1 MNMQSHFSTQPS
13 GKAET
18 GVSKQWH
25 PICAFDDITPQTGVC
40 ALINDRQIAVFRFDD
55 MVFAVDNYDPAS
67 AANVI
72 SRGIVGDLNGE
83 LVVASPIYK
92 HHYNLVTGRC
102 QENPDHSIAAYPVR
116 VTNNQIWVQATPL
129 KRSGRRRLV
138 VVGNGMAGMRTVEEL
153 LQLAPNAYDITVI
166 GAEPHGN
173 YNRILLS
180 PVLSG
185 EKQAADIMI
194 NPLEWYAEKGIKLH
208 AGDAVTAID
217 RTHRVVRTA
226 SGAKFSYDR
235 LLLATGSNPIM
246 LPIPGKDLSGV
257 VSFRDLG
264 DVDAMLAAAR
274 QYKQAVVIGGGL
286 LGLEAAYGLK
296 RRGMQVTVVHLLDT
310 LMERQ
315 LDKAAADLL
324 KASLEQRGLQFILP
338 ARTEAILGES
348 RVTGVRFANGREIS
362 ADLVVMAAGIR
373 PNIELAQQAQLR
385 CERGVLV
392 DDAMQT
398 YDPTIYAVGECIQ
411 HRKLTYGLVAPIWD
425 QARVCA
431 IHLAEVGV
439 SYYRGSITSTQ
450 LKVTGIDLFSAG
462 DFIGGPNSEA
472 LVMKD
477 AKRGIY
483 KRVVIEDNQVRG
495 AVLYGDTKDGPWYF
509 ELMNEGRNIGSL
521 RKHLLFGAAFADSA
535 A

>member
-1 MNMQSHFSTQPS
+1 MASPTMSEGIKTP
-13 GKAET
+13 
-18 GVSKQWH
+18 WH
-25 PICAFDDITPQTGVC
+25 NICAFDDITPNTGVC
-40 ALINDRQIAVFRFDD
+40 ALVNGKQIAIFRFDD

-67 AANVI
+67 EANVI
-72 SRGIVGDLNGE
+72 SRGLVGDLNGE

-92 HHYNLVTGRC
+92 HHYNLLTGRC
-102 QENPDHSIAAYPVR
+102 QEDPDNSIAAYPAR
-116 VTNNQIWVQATPL
+116 VVNGQIWVQSTPF
-129 KRSGRRRLV
+129 KRGGRRKLV
-138 VVGNGMAGMRTVEEL
+138 VIGNGMAGMRTVEEL

-185 EKQAADIMI
+185 EKKADDIMI
-194 NPLEWYAEKGIKLH
+194 NSREWYVEKGITLH
-208 AGDAVTAID
+208 AGDAAVAID
-217 RTHRVVRTA
+217 RTRRVVKTA
-226 SGAKFSYDR
+226 SGAEFAYDR
-235 LLLATGSNPIM
+235 LLLTTGSNPIM
-246 LPIPGKDLSGV
+246 LPVPGKDLPGV
-257 VSFRDLG
+257 VSFRDLS
-264 DVDAMLAAAR
+264 DVDAMLTASK
-274 QYKQAVVIGGGL
+274 QYKRAVVIGGGL

-296 RRGMQVTVVHLLDT
+296 RRGMEVTVVHLLDT

-324 KASLEQRGLQFILP
+324 KASLEQRGLHFLMQ
-338 ARTEAILGES
+338 AKTTEILGQE
-348 RVTGVRFANGREIS
+348 RVTGIRFEDGQQLQ

-373 PNIELAQQAQLR
+373 PNIELAQKANLR

-392 DDAMQT
+392 DDSMQT

-411 HRKLTYGLVAPIWD
+411 HRKLTYGLVAPIWE
-425 QARVCA
+425 QARICA
-431 IHLAEVGV
+431 IHLAEKGV

-462 DFIGGPNSEA
+462 DFIGGANSEA

-483 KRVVIEDNQVRG
+483 KRVVIEGNLVKG
-495 AVLYGDTKDGPWYF
+495 CVLYGDTKDGPWYF
-509 ELMNEGRNIGSL
+509 ELMNEAKDIGSM
-521 RKHLLFGAAFADSA
+521 REHLLFGAAFADSA

>member
-1 MNMQSHFSTQPS
+1 MNE
-13 GKAET
+13 AEKGSFT
-18 GVSKQWH
+18 SLWH
-25 PICAFDDITPQTGVC
+25 PVCAFDDITPNTGVC
-40 ALINDRQIAVFRFDD
+40 ALVDGKQIAIFRFDD

-67 AANVI
+67 EANVI
-72 SRGIVGDLNGE
+72 SRGLVGDLNGE

-92 HHYNLVTGRC
+92 HHYNLLTGRC
-102 QENPDHSIAAYPVR
+102 QEDPDNSIATYPVR
-116 VTNNQIWVQATPL
+116 VQNGAVWVQSIAL
-129 KRSGRRRLV
+129 RKGRRRKLV
-138 VVGNGMAGMRTVEEL
+138 VIGNGMAGMRTIEEL
-153 LQLAPNAYDITVI
+153 LQLSPTAYDITVI

-185 EKQAADIMI
+185 EKKADDIMI
-194 NPLEWYAEKGIKLH
+194 NTKEWYVEKGIKLH
-208 AGDAVTAID
+208 AGDAAVSID
-217 RTHRVVRTA
+217 RTRRVVKTA
-226 SGAKFSYDR
+226 AGVEFAYDR
-235 LLLATGSNPIM
+235 LLLATGSNPVI
-246 LPIPGKDLSGV
+246 LPVPGKDLAGV
-257 VSFRDLG
+257 VSFRDLS
-264 DVDAMLAAAR
+264 DVDAMLVASK
-274 QYKQAVVIGGGL
+274 QYKHAVVIGGGL

-296 RRGMQVTVVHLLDT
+296 RRGMNVTVVHLLDS

-315 LDKAAADLL
+315 LDRTAGDLL
-324 KASLEQRGLQFILP
+324 KSSLEQRGLNFIMP
-338 ARTEAILGES
+338 AKTASLIGDQ
-348 RVTGVRFANGREIS
+348 RVTGVRFDDGSEIN

-373 PNIELAQQAQLR
+373 PNVELAQQANLR

-392 DDAMQT
+392 DDSMQT
-398 YDPTIYAVGECIQ
+398 YDPTIYAVGECVQ
-411 HRKLTYGLVAPIWD
+411 HRKQCYGLVAPLWD

-462 DFIGGPNSEA
+462 DFQGGPNSEA

-483 KRVVIEDNQVRG
+483 KRVVIEGNQVKG
-495 AVLYGDTKDGPWYF
+495 CVLYGDTKDGPWYF
-509 ELMNEGRNIGSL
+509 ELMNEGRDIGSM
-521 RKHLLFGAAFADSA
+521 REHLLFGASFADSA

>member
-1 MNMQSHFSTQPS
+1 MGTLAIKS
-13 GKAET
+13 
-18 GVSKQWH
+18 VWH
-25 PICAFDDITPQTGVC
+25 KVCAFDDITPNTGVC
-40 ALINDRQIAVFRFDD
+40 ALVEGRQIAVFRFDD
-55 MVFAVDNYDPAS
+55 MVFAVDNFDPAS

-72 SRGIVGDLNGE
+72 SRGLVGDLNGE

-92 HHYNLVTGRC
+92 HHYNLVSGRC
-102 QENPDHSIAAYPVR
+102 QEDPDNSISVYPVR
-116 VTNNQIWVQATPL
+116 VMNDQVWVQTTPL
-129 KRSGRRRLV
+129 RHGGRRKLV

-153 LQLAPNAYDITVI
+153 LQLAPNTYEITVI

-185 EKQAADIMI
+185 EKQINDIMI
-194 NPLEWYAEKGIKLH
+194 NAMDWYVEKGIKLH
-208 AGDAVTAID
+208 AGDAATAID
-217 RTHRVVRTA
+217 RTRRIVTTA
-226 SGAKFSYDR
+226 AGIEFEYDR
-235 LLLATGSNPIM
+235 LLLATGSNPIV
-246 LPIPGKDLSGV
+246 LPIPGKELPGV
-257 VSFRDLG
+257 VSFRDLS
-264 DVDAMLAAAR
+264 DVDAMLNASR
-274 QYKQAVVIGGGL
+274 QYKHAVVIGGGL

-296 RRGMQVTVVHLLDT
+296 RRGMHVTVVHLLDS

-315 LDKAAADLL
+315 LDKAAGDLL
-324 KASLEQRGLQFILP
+324 KASLEQRGLNFKMP
-338 ARTEAILGES
+338 ARTVAIIGDS
-348 RVTGVRFANGREIS
+348 RVTGVRFADGDEIN

-373 PNIELAQQAQLR
+373 PNIELAQRANLR

-392 DDAMQT
+392 DDALQT

-411 HRKLTYGLVAPIWD
+411 HRKLTYGLVAPIWE

-431 IHLAEVGV
+431 IHLAELGV

-462 DFIGGPNSEA
+462 DFVGGPNSEA

-483 KRVVIEDNQVRG
+483 KRVVIQGNQVCG
-495 AVLYGDTKDGPWYF
+495 CVLYGDTKDGPWYF
-509 ELMNEGRNIGSL
+509 ELMNEGRDIGSM
-521 RKHLLFGAAFADSA
+521 RDRLLFGASFADTA

>member
-1 MNMQSHFSTQPS
+1 MKS
-13 GKAET
+13 ET
-18 GVSKQWH
+18 VKNLWH
-25 PICAFDDITPQTGVC
+25 PVCAFADITPNTGVC
-40 ALINDRQIAVFRFDD
+40 ALVAGKQIAVFRFDD

-67 AANVI
+67 EANVI
-72 SRGIVGDLNGE
+72 SRGLVGDLNGD

-92 HHYNLVTGRC
+92 HHYNLLTGRC
-102 QENPDHSIAAYPVR
+102 QEDPDNSISAYPVR
-116 VTNNQIWVQATPL
+116 VQNDHVWVQATAL
-129 KRSGRRRLV
+129 RKGGRRQLV
-138 VVGNGMAGMRTVEEL
+138 VIGNGMAGMRTVEEL
-153 LQLAPNAYDITVI
+153 LQLSPNAYEITVI

-185 EKQAADIMI
+185 EKKADDIMI

-208 AGDAVTAID
+208 SGDAVASID
-217 RTHRVVRTA
+217 RTRRIVKTLAGVE
-226 SGAKFSYDR
+226 FPYDR
-235 LLLATGSNPIM
+235 ILLATGSNPII
-246 LPIPGKDLSGV
+246 LPVPGNQLSGV
-257 VSFRDLG
+257 VTFRDLS
-264 DVDAMLAAAR
+264 DVDAMLAAAK
-274 QYKQAVVIGGGL
+274 QYQHAVVIGGGL

-296 RRGMQVTVVHLLDT
+296 RRGMEVTVVHLLDS

-315 LDKAAADLL
+315 LDKVAGELL
-324 KASLEQRGLQFILP
+324 KASLEQRGLNFKMP
-338 ARTEAILGES
+338 AKTVELIGKN
-348 RVTGVRFANGREIS
+348 RVTGIRFDDGSELN

-373 PNIELAQQAQLR
+373 PNIELAQQANLR

-392 DDAMQT
+392 DDSMQT
-398 YDPTIYAVGECIQ
+398 YDPSIYAVGECVQ
-411 HRKLTYGLVAPIWD
+411 HRKLTYGLVAPLWD

-462 DFIGGPNSEA
+462 DFIGSPNSEA

-483 KRVVIEDNQVRG
+483 KRVVIEDNQVKG
-495 AVLYGDTKDGPWYF
+495 CVLYGDTKDGPWYF
-509 ELMNEGRNIGSL
+509 ELMNEGRDVGSM
-521 RKHLLFGAAFADSA
+521 RDRLLFGAAFADTA